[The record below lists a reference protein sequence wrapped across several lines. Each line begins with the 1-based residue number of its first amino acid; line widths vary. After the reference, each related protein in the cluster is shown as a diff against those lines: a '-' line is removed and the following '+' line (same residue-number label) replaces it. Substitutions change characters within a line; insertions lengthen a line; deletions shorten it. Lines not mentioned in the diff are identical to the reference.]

1 MTDKYY
7 DVYFD
12 AADLSVSEEGELMN
26 PEVLQIIEFEYD
38 DETDEVTACR
48 RVDRKGNVLEY
59 PWKNREYALTWG
71 MNHVGE
77 DDFPTIDKAL
87 GAFEGWLDD
96 HLDWRESWRGDYY
109 NPPEYICAG
118 IEGYVDEP
126 PYRPKH
132 ISDTVIRAIL
142 NRRR

>member
-12 AADLSVSEEGELMN
+12 PAYLVVDTEGRLEN
-26 PEVLQIIEFEYD
+26 PEALQIIEFEYD
-38 DETDEVTACR
+38 DETEEVTACR
-48 RVDRKGNVLEY
+48 RVDAKGNVLED
-59 PWKNREYALTWG
+59 PWKNYSAAWDFT
-71 MNHVGE
+71 NVGE
-77 DDFPTIDKAL
+77 NDFPTISKAL
-87 GAFEGWLDD
+87 GAFEGWLTD

-126 PYRPKH
+126 PYRHKH
-132 ISDTVIRAIL
+132 IDRDLIRAMSRK
-142 NRRR
+142 RR

>member
-12 AADLSVSEEGELMN
+12 PSELEVDQDGHLEN
-26 PEVLQIIEFEYD
+26 PDALQIIEFEYD
-38 DETDEVTACR
+38 DETEEVTACR
-48 RVDRKGNVLEY
+48 RVDEKGNVIEDRPDLSDLEHC
-59 PWKNREYALTWG
+59 G
-71 MNHVGE
+71 DG
-77 DDFPTIDKAL
+77 DDPTISKAL
-87 GAFEGWLDD
+87 GRFEGWLTD

-126 PYRPKH
+126 PYRHKH
-132 ISDTVIRAIL
+132 IDCDLIL
-142 NRRR
+142 RNMRRRR

>member
-12 AADLSVSEEGELMN
+12 PAELEVDRDGHLEN
-26 PEVLQIIEFEYD
+26 PKALQIIEFEYD
-38 DETDEVTACR
+38 DESEEVTACR
-48 RVDRKGNVLEY
+48 RVDAKGNVLED
-59 PWKNREYALTWG
+59 PWKNYSAAWDFT
-71 MNHVGE
+71 NVGE
-77 DDFPTIDKAL
+77 NDFPTISKAL
-87 GAFEGWLDD
+87 GAFEGWLTD

-126 PYRPKH
+126 PYRHKH
-132 ISDTVIRAIL
+132 IDRDLIRAMSRK
-142 NRRR
+142 RR

>member
-12 AADLSVSEEGELMN
+12 HSELEVDRDGHLEN
-26 PEVLQIIEFEYD
+26 PEALQIIEFEYD
-38 DETDEVTACR
+38 DETEKVTACR
-48 RVDRKGNVLEY
+48 RVDAKGNVLED
-59 PWKNREYALTWG
+59 PWKDRERADDI
-71 MNHVGE
+71 NHVGE
-77 DDFPTIDKAL
+77 NDFATISKAL
-87 GAFEGWLDD
+87 GAFEGWLTD
-96 HLDWRESWRGDYY
+96 HLDWRESYRGDYY

-132 ISDTVIRAIL
+132 IDYDLIL
-142 NRRR
+142 KNSRRRR

>member
-1 MTDKYY
+1 MTYDYY
-7 DVYFD
+7 DIYFNP
-12 AADLSVSEEGELMN
+12 ADLVVDTEGRLEN
-26 PEVLQIIEFEYD
+26 PEALQIIRFIYGQV
-38 DETDEVTACR
+38 TDELISVS
-48 RVDRKGNVLEY
+48 RVDRNGNVIEN
-59 PWKNREYALTWG
+59 PWKDQERADD

-77 DDFPTIDKAL
+77 NDFPTISKAL
-87 GAFEGWLDD
+87 GAFEGWLTD

-126 PYRPKH
+126 PYRPLH

>member
-7 DVYFD
+7 DIYFQP
-12 AADLSVSEEGELMN
+12 ADLYVDEHGHLEN
-26 PEVLQIIEFEYD
+26 PDALQIIEFEYD
-38 DETDEVTACR
+38 EDTEEVTACR
-48 RVDRKGNVLEY
+48 RVDAKGNVLED
-59 PWKNREYALTWG
+59 PWQDRERADDL
-71 MNHVGE
+71 NHVGE
-77 DDFPTIDKAL
+77 NDFATISKAL
-87 GAFEGWLDD
+87 GAFEGWLTD

-142 NRRR
+142 KRRR